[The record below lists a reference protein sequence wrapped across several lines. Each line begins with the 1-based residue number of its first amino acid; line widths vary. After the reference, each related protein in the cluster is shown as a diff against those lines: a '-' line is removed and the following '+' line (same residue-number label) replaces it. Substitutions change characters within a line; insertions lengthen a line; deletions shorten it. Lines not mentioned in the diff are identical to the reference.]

1 MEPTT
6 FDELNKLVGYKRSMP
21 IDKFFGE
28 MRISTEQKRLR
39 KAFARQLEEEMV
51 WLMAFLFY
59 SKDNPQ
65 YMAALQEARE
75 RYRQVADRNLLFDAY
90 VADRIQRSTAEII
103 DSTVRHK
110 DDLYF
115 YSKDRARLISENESN
130 TLWSNSE
137 FYEAVKNKSYKQ
149 WLTIIDGH
157 ERDSHNEVNGKTLPI
172 DEPFQLQG
180 GMVLFPRDESYGADD
195 TELVGCRCSLR
206 FF

>member
-6 FDELNKLVGYKRSMP
+6 FDELNKLVGYKRSMS
-21 IDKFFGE
+21 INKFFDE
-28 MRISTEQKRLR
+28 MRITTEQKRLR

-65 YMAALQEARE
+65 YMTALQEARE

-103 DSTVRHK
+103 DATARHS
-110 DDLYF
+110 DDPYY
-115 YSKDRARLISENESN
+115 YSKDRARMVSENESN

-137 FYEAVKNKSYKQ
+137 FYDAVKNNSYKQ

-157 ERDSHNEVNGKTLPI
+157 ERDSHGEINGKTLPI

-180 GMVLFPRDESYGADD
+180 GMVLFPRDESYGASDD
-195 TELVGCRCSLR
+195 ELIGCRCSLR